1 MRHPFLDRVCSS
13 TETWNRIYPYLGHFG
28 ITRVARH
35 TGLDRIGVPVWC
47 AYTPNSRSIVVAQGK
62 GVTDDDARTSAAM
75 EALERSVAGMPA
87 VPTRIT
93 DMRALSAEQVI
104 AEPMHELL
112 AVGQTRL
119 GETELTAWVFGHEL
133 ITGSDAYVPYDAA
146 ILDRTK
152 ANNRYW
158 MSSDG
163 LASGNTQD
171 EAVLHGILERIER
184 DAFVLWQVT
193 SAKSRYRS
201 CFDPKTLE
209 NETVADLVDRMHSA
223 NLECRLFDITSDI
236 GIPTMVCFLGPADV
250 LISNRTRTVDVTY
263 GCGTHPSR
271 VKAAIRALT
280 EAAQS
285 RMTYISGAR
294 DDIRRSTYDRV
305 LPEETRQAFAVEP
318 NSPICQSVEDPD
330 LASGVSSLLDHVLEC
345 LKKAGIPRVIA
356 VPLQAADLP
365 FVAAKVFIPAL
376 ENPDD
381 TRARRFGPRA
391 LAKAMMS

>member
-1 MRHPFLDRVCSS
+1 MDRVCSS
-13 TETWNRIYPYLGHFG
+13 AETWNRIHPYLQRFG

-35 TGLDRIGVPVWC
+35 TGLDRIGIPVWC

-87 VPTRIT
+87 VSTRIT
-93 DMRALSAEQVI
+93 DIRTLSAEQFI

-146 ILDRTK
+146 VLDRTRE
-152 ANNRYW
+152 NNRYW

-163 LASGNTQD
+163 LASGNTQE

-184 DAFVLWQVT
+184 DASVLWQVT
-193 SAKSRYRS
+193 SARNRYRS
-201 CFDPKTLE
+201 CLDPKALQ
-209 NETVADLVDRMHSA
+209 NGTVDDLVDRMTSA
-223 NLECRLFDITSDI
+223 ELECRLFDITSDI
-236 GIPTMVCFLGPADV
+236 GIPTVVCFLGPADV
-250 LISNRTRTVDVTY
+250 LRNNRTRTVDVTY

-271 VKAAIRALT
+271 SKAAIRALT

-294 DDIRRSTYDRV
+294 DDIRRSTYDRA
-305 LPEETRQAFAVEP
+305 LPEETRQAFAAEPASTMGRIVEEP
-318 NSPICQSVEDPD
+318 APT
-330 LASGVSSLLDHVLEC
+330 SGVANLLDHALER
-345 LKKAGIPRVIA
+345 LKKAGIARVIA

-365 FVAAKVFIPAL
+365 FDVAKVFIPAL

-381 TRARRFGPRA
+381 TRAHRFGPRA